1 MEMDAS
7 GMVRRTDL
15 YLRTEYPDL
24 ITIIYRIEAN
34 IFEIY
39 CEGFDGDFEQFQ
51 KDFDYSIKMMT
62 APVILTQEH
71 PNNYIEKIPQI
82 PDNEISKGFEG
93 IGMTLN
99 MLSNVI
105 LAKFPKINFLKIEQ
119 SHNRTVNI
127 YTKRYI
133 EEIPSGKFHHFLST
147 GDRKLLEIFLEGLK
161 MPVKFEIID
170 EVSDKI
176 PEFSKFLSE
185 NPIQTIEATK
195 LKNHYNNDFSKRDE
209 ALWFDKIDNIF
220 DGSFKK
226 TDLYFFN
233 ANEYSCYVDYSA
245 FKNIDLRNHLF
256 LFETIYVTLPYERN
270 IVEWLKVSKISKNEF
285 LDLIKRGRVKL
296 ILTQP
301 EFRYDIN
308 FMNDAFT
315 ANPNGVITR
324 RAIAALH
331 QIDIVEMSNNYLLN
345 EAKIF
350 QELRPFCQ
358 IVAEIMK
365 VDMKFYYDL
374 MVWPI
379 KARRKSFEYLLTNG
393 GFSTAAYGV
402 NNVIEPWLSK
412 AVNKDLAFEF
422 TVNSGSIH
430 LSNALNAT
438 YFPFH
443 TKEGYSDQYYANAMG
458 DLLNFY
464 KNANK
469 TNIARFVEDRENFK
483 SGVRP
488 INPIDII
495 EVNDFITITELE
507 SELAKN
513 KIFPESK
520 NLIESLALLSIEER
534 QEKINYYN
542 NEVVKNLN
550 PKKITPDAIDLG
562 TNIIVDSIGAV
573 TGLGFLGTAYSML
586 KNGAKG
592 IDKITN
598 LSEKLESAFREDP
611 DKSNI
616 HYLTKINRVVKLKR
630 NI

>member
-34 IFEIY
+34 SFKIY
-39 CEGFDGDFEQFQ
+39 CEGFDEDFEQFQ
-51 KDFDYSIKMMT
+51 KDFDYSIKMIS
-62 APVILTQEH
+62 APVTLTQEH
-71 PNNYIEKIPQI
+71 PNNYIETIPQI
-82 PDNEISKGFEG
+82 LDSEISKGFEG

-99 MLSNVI
+99 MISNVI

-119 SHNRTVNI
+119 SQNRTVTI
-127 YTKRYI
+127 FTKSYI
-133 EEIPSGKFHHFLST
+133 EEIPNGKFHHFLNT
-147 GDRKLLEIFLEGLK
+147 GDRKLLEDFLEGLK

-170 EVSDKI
+170 KESDEVNDL
-176 PEFSKFLSE
+176 SKFIPE

-195 LKNHYNNDFSKRDE
+195 LRNQYNNEFSKRDE
-209 ALWFDKIDNIF
+209 ALWFDKIDTIF
-220 DGSFKK
+220 EGSFKK
-226 TDLYFFN
+226 ENLYFFN
-233 ANEYSCYVDYSA
+233 PNEYSCYVDYSA

-256 LFETIYVTLPYERN
+256 LFETVYITLPYDRN
-270 IVEWLKVSKISKNEF
+270 IVEWLKESKISKNEF
-285 LDLIKRGRVKL
+285 LDLIIRGRVKL

-301 EFRYDIN
+301 EFRYDIS
-308 FMNDAFT
+308 FIKDAFN
-315 ANPNGVITR
+315 ANPNAVITR

-345 EAKIF
+345 EATIF
-350 QELRPFCQ
+350 QELKPFCQ
-358 IVAEIMK
+358 IIADIMK
-365 VDMKFYYDL
+365 VDMKFYYNL

-402 NNVIEPWLSK
+402 NNVIEPWISN

-422 TVNSGSIH
+422 TVNSESIH
-430 LSNALNAT
+430 LANALNAT

-443 TKEGYSDQYYANAMG
+443 SEEGYSDQYYANAMG

-469 TNIARFVEDRENFK
+469 TNIATFVDDRESFK
-483 SGVRP
+483 SGVIP

-495 EVNDFITITELE
+495 EVNDFITIAELE

-513 KIFPESK
+513 KIFPGSK
-520 NLIESLALLSIEER
+520 NLIDSLAPLSIEDR
-534 QEKINYYN
+534 QAKINYYN

-562 TNIIVDSIGAV
+562 TNIIVDSIGAA

-598 LSEKLESAFREDP
+598 LSEKLESAFNEDH

-616 HYLTKINRVVKLKR
+616 HYLTKINRVAKLKR
-630 NI
+630 YY

>member
-1 MEMDAS
+1 MEMDAT

-34 IFEIY
+34 SFKIY
-39 CEGFDGDFEQFQ
+39 CKGFDGDFEEFH
-51 KDFDYSIKMMT
+51 KEFDYSIKMIS
-62 APVILTQEH
+62 APVTLTQEH
-71 PNNYIEKIPQI
+71 PHSYIEIIPQI
-82 PDNEISKGFEG
+82 PDSEISKGFEG
-93 IGMTLN
+93 IGMSLN
-99 MLSNVI
+99 MISNII
-105 LAKFPKINFLKIEQ
+105 LAKFPRINFLKIEQ
-119 SHNRTVNI
+119 SQNMTVTI
-127 YTKRYI
+127 FTKRYI
-133 EEIPSGKFHHFLST
+133 EEIPNGKIHHFLSI
-147 GDRKLLEIFLEGLK
+147 GDRKLLEDFLEGLK
-161 MPVKFEIID
+161 MPVIFEIVD
-170 EVSDKI
+170 QESEEVNDLL
-176 PEFSKFLSE
+176 KFISE
-185 NPIQTIEATK
+185 NPIQTIEATR
-195 LKNHYNNDFSKRDE
+195 LRNQYNNEFSKRDE
-209 ALWFDKIDNIF
+209 ALWFDKIDKIF
-220 DGSFKK
+220 EGSYKK
-226 TDLYFFN
+226 ENLYFFN
-233 ANEYSCYVDYSA
+233 PNEYSCYVDYST
-245 FKNIDLRNHLF
+245 FKNIDLRIHLF
-256 LFETIYVTLPYERN
+256 LFETIYLSLPYECN
-270 IVEWLKVSKISKNEF
+270 IVEWLKISKISKNEF

-301 EFRYDIN
+301 EFRYDAN
-308 FMNDAFT
+308 FINDAFT
-315 ANPNGVITR
+315 ANPNSVITR

-345 EAKIF
+345 EATIF

-358 IVAEIMK
+358 IIAEIMK
-365 VDMKFYYDL
+365 VDIKFYYDL

-412 AVNKDLAFEF
+412 AVNKDLSFEF

-443 TKEGYSDQYYANAMG
+443 TEEGYSDQYYANAMG

-483 SGVRP
+483 SGVIP

-513 KIFPESK
+513 KIFPGSK

-534 QEKINYYN
+534 QEKIKYYN

-562 TNIIVDSIGAV
+562 TNIIFDSIGAA
-573 TGLGFLGTAYSML
+573 TGLSFLGTAYSML

-592 IDKITN
+592 IDKITH
-598 LSEKLESAFREDP
+598 LSEKLESAFSEDP

-616 HYLTKINRVVKLKR
+616 HYLTKINRVAKLKR